1 MQARQVFRSY
11 DLEPDARAQPF
22 AFCPRCGHTMG
33 EAAEGGMLRPTCP
46 ACGFV
51 QYSNPLPGVVAL
63 VERSGLV
70 LLGKRTAVSFRGGL
84 WCLPGGF
91 MEWSEDFLS
100 AGRREVREETGLEV
114 RIRSILSVVTNL
126 LSPRFHTLVIV
137 LLASP
142 IGGVER
148 AGDDVE
154 ELSWIPL
161 TGPLPEMA
169 FEADTHIIE
178 RFAAG
183 GLPGAPVDPRL
194 AG

>member
-11 DLEPDARAQPF
+11 DPAAVAGEHAF
-22 AFCPRCGHTMG
+22 AFCPRCGRRMG

-46 ACGFV
+46 SCGFI
-51 QYSNPLPGVVAL
+51 QYRNPLPGVVAL
-63 VERSGLV
+63 VERDGRV
-70 LLGKRTAVSFRGGL
+70 LIGRRAAGSFRGGA

-100 AGRREVREETGLEV
+100 AARREVLEETGLEV

-126 LSPRFHTLVIV
+126 LSPHFHTLVVV

-142 IGGVER
+142 VGGVER
-148 AGDDVE
+148 AGDDVDE
-154 ELSWIPL
+154 VGWYPL
-161 TGPLPEMA
+161 TGPFPEMA
-169 FEADTHIIE
+169 FEADSHILA
-178 RFAAG
+178 RFAADR
-183 GLPGAPVDPRL
+183 LEGAPVDPEQ